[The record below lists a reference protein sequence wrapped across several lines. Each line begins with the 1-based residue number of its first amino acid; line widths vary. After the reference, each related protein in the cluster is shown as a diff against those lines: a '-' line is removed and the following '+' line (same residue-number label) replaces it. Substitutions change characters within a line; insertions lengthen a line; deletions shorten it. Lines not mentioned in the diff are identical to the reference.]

1 MGDMAAK
8 EVAVPPRDATE
19 CPRSHGLA
27 HRRDDWG
34 LVYRGLLH
42 IFPESM
48 VTTFSEWLGVKSVE
62 VGR

>member
-27 HRRDDWG
+27 HRRDD
-34 LVYRGLLH
+34 
-42 IFPESM
+42 
-48 VTTFSEWLGVKSVE
+48 
-62 VGR
+62 